1 MSPEEKRMVGELEA
15 RLQFERLIAT
25 QSSMLIDLPPG
36 QVDAQI
42 NESLAEAAGLLGFN
56 LAAVTKFSGQAR
68 QGKVTHV
75 CTASEL
81 PAVPAG
87 FAERD
92 FHWKAQFLA

>member
-1 MSPEEKRMVGELEA
+1 
-15 RLQFERLIAT
+15 
-25 QSSMLIDLPPG
+25 
-36 QVDAQI
+36 
-42 NESLAEAAGLLGFN
+42 
-56 LAAVTKFSGQAR
+56 
-68 QGKVTHV
+68 VTHV